1 MFNYFSNILRDL
13 EPEEAFVL
21 FLDDIKRIYSGPNWI
36 HQPTPAP
43 VSAASSTSTEI
54 LLDNESLPN

>member
-21 FLDDIKRIYSGPNWI
+21 FLDDIKRIYLGPNWI
-36 HQPTPAP
+36 HQPPPAP
-43 VSAASSTSTEI
+43 VSPASSTSTEI
-54 LLDNESLPN
+54 LSDNESLPN